1 MVFTELEL
9 KERKRI
15 RDKKYRDANKEKIA
29 EKNKKYYLDN
39 IEKIAEQHKQYFLD
53 NKEHLSEYKK
63 QYNEDNPKIHIIS
76 QWKERGVIVEDD
88 DFDSLYD
95 YFITQTNCWICNK
108 VYNKDNV
115 MDRRCL
121 DHDHDLLDEPNI
133 RYICCHYCNLHIVK

>member
-1 MVFTELEL
+1 MVLTEQER
-9 KERKRI
+9 KERKAI
-15 RDKKYRDANKEKIA
+15 VDKKYYLNNKEKVAENGKQYRNNNKEKIA
-29 EKNKKYYLDN
+29 EYIKQYYLN
-39 IEKIAEQHKQYFLD
+39 NKEKVAEQNKQYFLD
-53 NKEHLSEYKK
+53 N
-63 QYNEDNPKIHIIS
+63 PKIFIIS
-76 QWKERGVIVEDD
+76 HWKRQGVIDD
-88 DFDSLYD
+88 DFDSLYE